1 MGFDSFGGGGGG
13 GGGAPGGK
21 AASSSSSSTSGN
33 NFGGFGSD
41 GALTPLTGIVIA
53 AIVLFGFL
61 GLVLIARK

>member
-13 GGGAPGGK
+13 GGK

-33 NFGGFGSD
+33 YFGGGGESGQFSYI
-41 GALTPLTGIVIA
+41 AIA

-61 GLVLIARK
+61 GLVLIAKK